1 MMNKSLYQKPL
12 LRSHGAVEA
21 ITKMNL
27 GGSAT
32 DAVFA
37 ASTPLSDI
45 TTS

>member
-1 MMNKSLYQKPL
+1 MKKSVYEAPV
-12 LRSHGAVEA
+12 LRQHGAVEA

-27 GGSAT
+27 GGSTT
-32 DAVFA
+32 DSVFS

>member
-1 MMNKSLYQKPL
+1 MTKSKYEAPI
-12 LRSHGAVEA
+12 LRQHGAVEA

-32 DAVFA
+32 DAVFS
-37 ASTPLSDI
+37 ASTPITDI